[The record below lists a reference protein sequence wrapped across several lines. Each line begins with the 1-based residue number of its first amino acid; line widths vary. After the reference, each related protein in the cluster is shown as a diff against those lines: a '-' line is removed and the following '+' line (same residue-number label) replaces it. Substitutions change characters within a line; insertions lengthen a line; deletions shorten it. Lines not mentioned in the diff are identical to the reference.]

1 MAGAARDRTA
11 GAGRPVRIG
20 HRLGVT
26 VGLVA
31 LLAGQGAVPGE
42 ACAQVISES
51 HSTMKIAA
59 ANAILSGTV
68 AGVLQRV
75 RGGSFMDGF
84 TRGAAGGLIVYGGKQ
99 LAVGDMPGVGLLGR
113 QVAAVG
119 ASVIHNAGAGIGAF
133 DELVLPFGLVHLHH
147 SADAE
152 RRVRLRL
159 DLVTTVY
166 FVRGLM
172 DSEWRFEP
180 GASLSSGAPVF
191 RARAYRP
198 TEDDWLGHATAG
210 IIIVRERDPIMI
222 RSRKHE
228 RAVFA
233 HERVH
238 VLQDDQ
244 VAIGLGRTL
253 QGAALSIVPGGEWVD
268 RRVDLGLH
276 YLIMLP
282 AAYAFGDAHMELL
295 EREAHGISG
304 TDRLFLTSAG
314 TGVPGIALP

>member
-1 MAGAARDRTA
+1 MDRTV
-11 GAGRPVRIG
+11 GAGRPCWKG
-20 HRLGVT
+20 HRLGVI

-31 LLAGQGAVPGE
+31 LIAVQGAAPGE
-42 ACAQVISES
+42 AYAQFAGES
-51 HSTMKIAA
+51 RPTMKIVG
-59 ANAILSGTV
+59 ANAVASGAV
-68 AGVLQRV
+68 AGLLQRV
-75 RGGSFMDGF
+75 RGGSFKDGF
-84 TRGAAGGLIVYGGKQ
+84 IRGAAGGLIVFGGKQ
-99 LAVGDMPGVGLLGR
+99 LAVGDLPGAGLLGR

-119 ASVIHNAGAGIGAF
+119 ASVVHNAGAGVGSF
-133 DELVLPFGLVHLHH
+133 DELVLPLGLVHLHR

-152 RRVRLRL
+152 RKVRLRL

-172 DSEWRFEP
+172 DSSWRFDP
-180 GASLSSGAPVF
+180 GGSLSSGAPVF
-191 RARAYRP
+191 RAPAYRP
-198 TEDDWLGHATAG
+198 TEDVWLGHATAG
-210 IIIVRERDPIMI
+210 IIVVRERDSLMI
-222 RSRKHE
+222 RSPKYE

-253 QGAALSIVPGGEWVD
+253 QGAALSIVPRGEWVD

-282 AAYAFGDAHMELL
+282 AAYAFGDAHIELL

-304 TDRLFLTSAG
+304 TDRLFPTS
-314 TGVPGIALP
+314 TRLPGIGLP